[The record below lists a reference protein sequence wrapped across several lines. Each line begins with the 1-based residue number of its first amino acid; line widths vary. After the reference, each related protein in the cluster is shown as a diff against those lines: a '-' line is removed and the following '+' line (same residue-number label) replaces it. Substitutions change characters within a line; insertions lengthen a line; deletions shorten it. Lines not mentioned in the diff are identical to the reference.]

1 MAIAQQINQQSVDII
16 TAKRL
21 MENYFVNIIHM
32 PGKGVTEGFT
42 EDVSA
47 PFVRVVRQKLPGI
60 LPRQLGAT
68 ANGGNFNTASAKQSQ
83 SEEFDI
89 QITEFYDGNIDIPE
103 VADDMFSLPLVEA
116 TMDAVAGEVATAI
129 NASTVAEQIKAWANE
144 ACQATPKAHTVT
156 LPSTIGEESYR
167 DAVLAAGAYLD
178 DGDEDHGVQSY
189 PLDMREIVAR
199 PTFCAKLLTAKNIV
213 VGGDLSVALLERGVI
228 SEGTYKSNGNQYVG
242 EIDNT
247 PVYKAPS
254 IIWNNAAKEL
264 VWATSGT
271 VDTAAAHSAYNT
283 ATAKAAIDAIEALVV
298 SAVGT
303 ARGIATGNRVKS
315 IPSPNGAG
323 IRLQPKFRWGVQCF
337 YATSVVPIVSYGF
350 TLADLAD
357 TTHQLARVPVGS
369 QT

>member
-42 EDVSA
+42 DDVSA

-68 ANGGNFNTASAKQSQ
+68 ANGGNFNSAAAKQPQ

-103 VADDMFSLPLVEA
+103 VTTDMFSLPLVEA
-116 TMDAVAGEVATAI
+116 TMDSVAGEVATAI
-129 NASTVAEQIKAWANE
+129 NASTVAEQIKTWANE
-144 ACQATPKAHTVT
+144 MCKTTPKSHVVT
-156 LPSTIGEESYR
+156 LPSSIGDESYR

-189 PLDMREIVAR
+189 PVDMREIVAR

-254 IIWNNAAKEL
+254 IIWNKAAQEL
-264 VWATSGT
+264 VYLSSG
-271 VDTAAAHSAYNT
+271 VPDPTAANNVYNT
-283 ATAKAAIDAIEALVV
+283 ANAKAAIDAIEALVV

-323 IRLQPKFRWGVQCF
+323 LRLQPKFRWGVECF
-337 YATSVVPIVSYGF
+337 YATSVVPIVAYGF
-350 TLADLAD
+350 TLANLA
-357 TTHQLARVPVGS
+357 TTSNVLARLPSGS